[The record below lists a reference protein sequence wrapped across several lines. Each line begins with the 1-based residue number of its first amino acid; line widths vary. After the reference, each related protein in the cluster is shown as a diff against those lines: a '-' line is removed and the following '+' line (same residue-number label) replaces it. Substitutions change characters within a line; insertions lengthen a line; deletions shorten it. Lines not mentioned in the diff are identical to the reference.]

1 MEEENINDLTLRLI
15 KVIVKIILFVVGM
28 CVLILS
34 GIAGVF
40 IVAHIALG
48 VFDYYLTVDKFAA
61 GVVIILLIRLLLFA
75 KINKKS

>member
-1 MEEENINDLTLRLI
+1 MEENVNDLTLRLVR
-15 KVIVKIILFVVGM
+15 VIIKIIVFVVVCG
-28 CVLILS
+28 VLILS
-34 GIAGVF
+34 GITGVF

-61 GVVIILLIRLLLFA
+61 GVVLILLIRLLLFA